1 MVGLEQLGVD
11 TRQKATRNL
20 GLLAIVAVGY
30 NICNSWVA
38 IAASLAIGISQGG
51 TVTLIY
57 GALLTVA
64 AYAGICTTLAE
75 LASVYP
81 TACVHVQCVLARV
94 LRC

>member
-11 TRQKATRNL
+11 THEKATRTL

-38 IAASLAIGISQGG
+38 VASTLVIGISQGG
-51 TVTLIY
+51 SVTIIY
-57 GALLTVA
+57 GAFLTLA

-81 TACVHVQCVLARV
+81 TACVYTHV
-94 LRC
+94 